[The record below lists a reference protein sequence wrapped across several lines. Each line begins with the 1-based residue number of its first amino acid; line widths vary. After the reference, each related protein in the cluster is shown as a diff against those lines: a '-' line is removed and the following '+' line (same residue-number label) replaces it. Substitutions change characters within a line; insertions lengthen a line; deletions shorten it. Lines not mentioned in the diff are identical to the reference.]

1 MILDILWMI
10 CINMDTVV
18 GSLVFLKITLQ
29 NYPLTVDRLGTLHG
43 HVGCSAD
50 DPNPGSCGHSHG
62 EVEQWR
68 WDASAGLCCR
78 GWNMNKHWGWG
89 CSIMRMI
96 IIILLLKHVFSI
108 NLYHSVFLDVEL
120 VIFLFFASGVGTRCV
135 QVCNQ
140 HGTWS
145 GIPLYLVL
153 YIGNLLP
160 EINLSGSNSYKW
172 LKPLRR
178 GLKLETTMVM
188 SSKQQPLALL
198 LTCYKLYI
206 RTVDGSEIPNSH
218 PTCMFHPFSP
228 CKQYS

>member
-108 NLYHSVFLDVEL
+108 NLYHTVFLDVEL
-120 VIFLFFASGVGTRCV
+120 VIFLFSLQVWEPDVCKSATSMALEAGFRFIWSSTLATCCRKSIYQGPTVTSGW
-135 QVCNQ
+135 N
-140 HGTWS
+140 
-145 GIPLYLVL
+145 P
-153 YIGNLLP
+153 
-160 EINLSGSNSYKW
+160 
-172 LKPLRR
+172 
-178 GLKLETTMVM
+178 
-188 SSKQQPLALL
+188 
-198 LTCYKLYI
+198 
-206 RTVDGSEIPNSH
+206 
-218 PTCMFHPFSP
+218 
-228 CKQYS
+228 